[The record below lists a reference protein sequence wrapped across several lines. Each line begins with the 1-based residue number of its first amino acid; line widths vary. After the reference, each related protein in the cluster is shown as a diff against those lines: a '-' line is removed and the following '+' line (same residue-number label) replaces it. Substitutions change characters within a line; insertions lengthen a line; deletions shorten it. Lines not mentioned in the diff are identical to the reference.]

1 MKKIFLL
8 VICFA
13 LTTSLFAISEDAG
26 TTAFNFLNIPM
37 GARSAGMG
45 NTFTAIAND
54 ALAPFWNP
62 AGLPN
67 IRERLLQITY
77 MNYFAGYNG
86 GAVSYTMPLNEG
98 TTVAFFSKFIGV
110 GGIPK
115 TGIDEN
121 QNLVDL
127 GTFGSYDVLF
137 GASYG
142 KYISDIINWGVNIK
156 IISETIDEYS
166 SQAVAADVC
175 ILHQSPNPNL
185 KIGLAA
191 KNLGMQ
197 LSKFDQEKEKL
208 PMTFTLGLAYKL
220 NTGVIALDINKPM
233 HTDFYG
239 TIGLETTFQNKITVR
254 AGYRSNA
261 SDWNVGSGIDFLS
274 GISAGVGFSWKEY
287 KFDYAVNSYGEL
299 GFIHQLSV
307 GYHF

>member
-1 MKKIFLL
+1 M
-8 VICFA
+8 
-13 LTTSLFAISEDAG
+13 
-26 TTAFNFLNIPM
+26 
-37 GARSAGMG
+37 
-45 NTFTAIAND
+45 
-54 ALAPFWNP
+54 
-62 AGLPN
+62 
-67 IRERLLQITY
+67 
-77 MNYFAGYNG
+77 
-86 GAVSYTMPLNEG
+86 
-98 TTVAFFSKFIGV
+98 
-110 GGIPK
+110 
-115 TGIDEN
+115 
-121 QNLVDL
+121 
-127 GTFGSYDVLF
+127 F

-175 ILHQSPNPNL
+175 LLHQSPNPNL
-185 KIGLAA
+185 KVGLAA
-191 KNLGMQ
+191 KNLGTQ

-208 PMTFTLGLAYKL
+208 PMTFTFGLAYKL

-261 SDWNVGSGIDFLS
+261 NDWNVGSGIDFLS